1 MHETKCWGARDL
13 PVVKV
18 SLLRAWKV
26 NKIPDLGITFSEL
39 QRLFVPFY
47 EYLKINMRER
57 LKLKVASEGAE
68 KGTVDFN
75 QWRVA
80 KNKKG

>member
-1 MHETKCWGARDL
+1 M
-13 PVVKV
+13 PVVKI

-26 NKIPDLGITFSEL
+26 NKIPDMGITFSEL

-57 LKLKVASEGAE
+57 LKLKVASDGQEQA
-68 KGTVDFN
+68 TIDFS

-80 KNKKG
+80 KNKSKRD